1 MDVNESAP
9 RSDRGRLAIVV
20 NPSKFEDLD
29 DVKSDVERY
38 LADDGWSVPTWYE
51 TTEDDPGAGQARQA
65 LDEGATII
73 ASFGGDGTVRAVA
86 SVLARGDV
94 PLALL
99 PGGTG
104 NLLARNLDVPFDD
117 LEQAVRVVTA
127 GMDRRID
134 TGIVRF
140 SSHTGDEAEERF
152 LVMAGMG
159 IDADTMAH
167 TNETLKARIGWPAYL
182 VSGVK
187 ELVRAGF
194 RVCVDTPHEI
204 SLIQYARS
212 VLIGNCGTLTGGI
225 RIMPDAE
232 PDDGVFDGLV
242 VSPYGLVG
250 WTALIGDV
258 VTRSRHGHR
267 LLARRRAGEF
277 VVRLSDPNL
286 GEIDGDPVGR
296 FERMEVR
303 CDPHSLIVRVPRPS
317 ENEENEDG

>member
-1 MDVNESAP
+1 MDSSESSRGSESA
-9 RSDRGRLAIVV
+9 RLAVV
-20 NPSKFEDLD
+20 INPSKFD
-29 DVKSDVERY
+29 DVEAVKSEIQGY
-38 LADDGWSVPTWYE
+38 LEAGGWSAAAWYE
-51 TTEDDPGAGQARQA
+51 TTEEDPGEGQARQA
-65 LDEGATII
+65 LDEGATIV
-73 ASFGGDGTVRAVA
+73 ASLGGDGTVRAVA
-86 SVLARGDV
+86 SVLAGTDI

-104 NLLARNLDVPFDD
+104 NLLARNLDVPYDD
-117 LEQAVRVVTA
+117 LQLAVEAMISGV
-127 GMDRRID
+127 DRRID

-140 SSHTGDEAEERF
+140 SSHTGASTENRF

-159 IDADTMAH
+159 IDADAMAN
-167 TNETLKARIGWPAYL
+167 TNESLKARIGWPAYAITGL
-182 VSGVK
+182 K
-187 ELVRAGF
+187 ELVKAGF

-225 RIMPDAE
+225 RLMPEASL
-232 PDDGVFDGLV
+232 DDGVLDGLV

-250 WTALIGDV
+250 WTALVGDF

-267 LLARRRAGEF
+267 LLARRRASEF

-303 CDPHSLIVRVPRPS
+303 CDPQSLTVRVPAQL
-317 ENEENEDG
+317 EEKETGDE